1 MQITDVRVRRLIGK
15 GITKAV
21 ASITID
27 SVFVVHELKIIEG
40 KDGLFVAMPNHSG
53 KDGRFIDIVHPLN
66 TETREQI
73 SSVILAEYEKARQEA

>member
-66 TETREQI
+66 TETRRMIQDIVLKAYNE
-73 SSVILAEYEKARQEA
+73 LEK